1 MEEKMRVYLL
11 YIIGTV
17 SAIAGLG
24 YLAWEY
30 VRYLSEPGKLACLI
44 LLVGIF
50 GSLGKYFEERGRWL

>member
-1 MEEKMRVYLL
+1 MRVYIP

-17 SAIAGLG
+17 SVVAGLG

-30 VRYLSEPGKLACLI
+30 VSYLSEPGKLGCLV

-50 GSLGKYFEERGRWL
+50 GSLGKYFSERGQ

>member
-1 MEEKMRVYLL
+1 MEEKLKANIL

-17 SAIAGLG
+17 SAITGLG

-30 VRYLSEPGKLACLI
+30 VRYLTEPGKLGCLI

-50 GSLGKYFEERGRWL
+50 GSLGKYFEERAK